1 MTLARFHDEA
11 RLELI
16 EQVAYYEAAREGLG
30 EAFNSEV
37 EAAVEVVS
45 RNPDS
50 GLPYNFNTLRAVLKR
65 FPFSVVYVVQSTDI
79 VILAVAHFRKRP
91 GYWRDRKLDKKAP

>member
-1 MTLARFHDEA
+1 MTLVRFHDEA

-30 EAFNSEV
+30 EAFNAEV
-37 EAAVEVVS
+37 EAVVEVVS

-50 GLPYNFNTLRAVLKR
+50 GLQYNFNTLRAVLKR
-65 FPFSVVYVVQSTDI
+65 FPFSVVYVVQSTEI

-91 GYWRDRKLDKKAP
+91 GYWRDRKLDKKVP